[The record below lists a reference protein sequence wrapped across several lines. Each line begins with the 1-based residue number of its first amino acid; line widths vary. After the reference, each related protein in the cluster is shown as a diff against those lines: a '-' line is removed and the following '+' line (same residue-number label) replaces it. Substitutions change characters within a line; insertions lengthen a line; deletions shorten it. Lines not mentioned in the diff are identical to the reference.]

1 MASSKEYLDFVLDQ
15 LSGLEGITWRRM
27 MGEYMLYYEGRLF
40 GGIYD
45 DRFLVKPTASAR
57 RLLPEAVPEA
67 PYPGAKELLPADV
80 DDREL
85 LMRLIPAMAAELPPG
100 KQKKPSGGY

>member
-1 MASSKEYLDFVLDQ
+1 MATGKAYLAFVLDQ
-15 LSGLEGITWRRM
+15 LSGLEGVSCRPM
-27 MGEYMLYYEGRLF
+27 MGEYVIYYQGKVV

-57 RLLPEAVPEA
+57 ELMPDAVPEL
-67 PYPGAKELLPADV
+67 PYPGAKEMLPADV

-85 LMRLIPAMAAELPPG
+85 LNRLLPAVAADLPAP
-100 KQKKPSGGY
+100 KKRKR